1 MSFLLLSVALC
12 FLNISVA
19 MFTSIGL
26 PLLVLLPTPLALAV
40 QRKGVLATILAAIP
54 GLLAVGRLYPDV
66 WPVMLSVI
74 LLGIYLGWEVS
85 MDIEPSDILWQGTI
99 FAAGLFLLWTAW
111 SMHQGNSIVFL
122 WIKQLDIY
130 MKPENLPYLQAFDAE
145 QRLQMFSELKR
156 TIMEIY
162 PSLLLIYLTLLVIAN
177 LWLTRKLLP
186 FFGERLKPYLPFEF
200 WRIAHPVV
208 WGIIIGILF
217 VFAGIE
223 WNRAALHMLGVNL
236 FISFSLPYLICGLGI
251 ISLQLRR
258 MQAGDLLRRLLL
270 LLCILQ
276 PFLIQAAL
284 WLGVFDTWCD
294 FRKLE
299 ALKEN

>member
-1 MSFLLLSVALC
+1 MSFLLLSVVLC
-12 FLNISVA
+12 FLSVSVA

-26 PLLVLLPTPLALAV
+26 PLLVLLPAPLALAV
-40 QRKGVLATILAAIP
+40 QRKGVPAAILAIIP
-54 GLLAVGRLYPDV
+54 GLLAVGRLYPDL
-66 WPVMLSVI
+66 WPPMLGII
-74 LLGIYLGWEVS
+74 LLGIYLGWEIS
-85 MDIEPSDILWQGTI
+85 MDIEPSNILWQGTI
-99 FAAGLFLLWTAW
+99 FAAGLFLLWIAW
-111 SMHQGNSIVFL
+111 SMHQGNSIISL
-122 WIKQLDIY
+122 WTKQLDIY

-145 QRLQMFSELKR
+145 ERLQMFSDLKR
-156 TIMEIY
+156 TILEIY
-162 PSLLLIYLTLLVIAN
+162 PSLLLIYLTVLVAVN

-186 FFGERLKPYLPFEF
+186 SFGGGLKPYLPFEF
-200 WRIAHPVV
+200 WRITYPVV
-208 WGIIIGILF
+208 WGVIIGILF

-276 PFLIQAAL
+276 PLLIQAAL
-284 WLGVFDTWCD
+284 WLGIFDTWCD

-299 ALKEN
+299 ALKES